1 MWQCTHNFSSTTHLC
16 NVVPLLELTVKNS
29 KHPNF
34 HLSRGGRVA
43 VCFVLQS
50 TPFND
55 IVYTV
60 LPPIFLWRI
69 VNPLFTPYPPSP
81 LLLKWDTSPSQG
93 SAGWGLSC
101 HSLVEGAPS
110 IYSLDHWQCY
120 QKARYIE
127 RKNAPKWVI
136 TPPLLLSCTML
147 RLVLILLF
155 SRAVP
160 ALSLCTGGD
169 HWRRQVLHK
178 QISHTM
184 RRTLARSCF
193 GTPAL
198 FNWVRK

>member
-1 MWQCTHNFSSTTHLC
+1 MWQCTHNVPSSTPLC
-16 NVVPLLELTVKNS
+16 NVVPLLELTVRNS

-60 LPPIFLWRI
+60 LPPIFFGELS
-69 VNPLFTPYPPSP
+69 TPSSSPFP
-81 LLLKWDTSPSQG
+81 LLLRWDTSPSQG

-101 HSLVEGAPS
+101 HSLVEGAPW

-120 QKARYIE
+120 QKACYIE
-127 RKNAPKWVI
+127 CNNAPKWVI
-136 TPPLLLSCTML
+136 TPPLLLSCTIL
-147 RLVLILLF
+147 GLLLILLF

-169 HWRRQVLHK
+169 HWKRLVLHN
-178 QISHTM
+178 Q
-184 RRTLARSCF
+184 
-193 GTPAL
+193 
-198 FNWVRK
+198 